1 MLRIYGTSF
10 DGILMIRETE
20 NQWLVRHEPQ
30 HKEKFNKKMQKIENI
45 AILLFLFIFSVY
57 YIYNRSKVNKYGNS
71 TYAVVYDFQTNGVN
85 MSTSFYYKVDD
96 SIYKGGITGNFSVS
110 IGDTITIKYLKDNP
124 SKFII
129 IDNEYKK

>member
-1 MLRIYGTSF
+1 VVN
-10 DGILMIRETE
+10 ET
-20 NQWLVRHEPQ
+20 RTQ

-71 TYAVVYDFQTNGVN
+71 TYAVVSDFQTNGVN

-96 SIYKGGITGNFSVS
+96 SIYKSGITGNFSVS
-110 IGDTITIKYLKDNP
+110 IGDTITIKYLTDNP
-124 SKFII
+124 AKFIV

>member
-1 MLRIYGTSF
+1 
-10 DGILMIRETE
+10 
-20 NQWLVRHEPQ
+20 
-30 HKEKFNKKMQKIENI
+30 MQKIENI

-57 YIYNRSKVNKYGNS
+57 YIYNRSKVDKYGNS
-71 TYAVVYDFQTNGVN
+71 TYAVVYNLESGGGSNFTY
-85 MSTSFYYKVDD
+85 FYYNAND
-96 SIYKGGITGNFSVS
+96 SLYKKGVVNLNVN